1 MAEPATLLIQG
12 IVVVLGLV
20 GLFYLYQYLFSGGA
34 ASATSLLGPKQ
45 AANPSL
51 PAIVSS
57 ANLPALYEGGEFSVS
72 MWIYINNWSTRNG
85 FNKHILSIGGQTLDT
100 LRIYL
105 GPFTPSLQVRINS
118 PNGSGSQT
126 AKAAAGVAPAAPAA
140 PAPGLLGSSAASLST
155 TANIAGSGNTQATV
169 FETLQTGASLTDT
182 PSLCDIPSID
192 MQRWVNLVVCVN
204 NKTVDVYLDGKLARS
219 CVLPNHYRVD
229 AGGYAATLL
238 NYGGFGGYISTV
250 NMYNQALGPDTI
262 YHAYM
267 AGPQPITNFL
277 DYLKSFF
284 TPSPQGP

>member
-1 MAEPATLLIQG
+1 MADPATLFIQG

-34 ASATSLLGPKQ
+34 ASATSLIGPKQ
-45 AANPSL
+45 AANPTQ
-51 PAIVSS
+51 PIVISS
-57 ANLPALYEGGEFSVS
+57 TNIPALYEGGEFSVS
-72 MWIYINNWSTRNG
+72 MWLYINNWSTRNG

-118 PNGSGSQT
+118 PNGSGPVT
-126 AKAAAGVAPAAPAA
+126 AKAAAGVAPA
-140 PAPGLLGSSAASLST
+140 PGLLGSSASSLST
-155 TANIAGSGNTQATV
+155 TANAAGSGNTKAAV
-169 FETLQTGASLTDT
+169 FETLQTGASLIDGPQLCDL
-182 PSLCDIPSID
+182 PSLDL
-192 MQRWVNLVVCVN
+192 QRWVNIVVCVN

-219 CVLPNHYRVD
+219 CVLPQHYRVD

-238 NYGGFGGYISTV
+238 DVGGFGGYISTV
-250 NMYNQALGPDTI
+250 NMFNQALGPDTI

>member
-1 MAEPATLLIQG
+1 MADPSTLFIQG
-12 IVVVLGLV
+12 MVVVLGLV

-34 ASATSLLGPKQ
+34 ASATSLLGAKQ
-45 AANPSL
+45 SANPSQPL
-51 PAIVSS
+51 LVSS
-57 ANLPALYEGGEFSVS
+57 SNMPALYEGGEFSVS
-72 MWIYINNWSTRNG
+72 MWVYINNWTTRHG
-85 FNKHILSIGGQTLDT
+85 FNKHILSIGGKTLDT

-118 PNGSGSQT
+118 PNGT
-126 AKAAAGVAPAAPAA
+126 ASVTANAAAGSIPSSAHLLTAGPAA
-140 PAPGLLGSSAASLST
+140 LTT
-155 TANIAGSGNTQATV
+155 TANATGAGNMKATV
-169 FETLQTGASLTDT
+169 FETLQTGASLIEGS
-182 PSLCDIPSID
+182 SLCDLPSID

-219 CVLPNHYRVD
+219 CVLPSHYRVD

-238 NYGGFGGYISTV
+238 DYGGFGGYVSTV
-250 NMYNQALGPDTI
+250 NIYNQALGPDTI

-267 AGPQPITNFL
+267 AGPQPITNFM